1 MVKYAI
7 FLKVWDH
14 PTPPNHIW
22 VFCPKKNL
30 FFLGAS
36 LNVLCQLLSQKYYI
50 LERQLQIIELF
61 LLFDSTIG
69 TYLMEI
75 CTEIARN
82 YLCVWLFHILYM
94 WCRQLKF
101 QTIDK
106 TIGALETYSIME
118 YELFFATLP
127 LSWFQI
133 LLTVE
138 SPAQVLII
146 CALCHA
152 HPAHQ
157 TKHSPVLW
165 RKALCTI
172 VEAGLGM
179 GGSEVHRV
187 DNILWK
193 PTW

>member
-1 MVKYAI
+1 MSIALPKMLHFRKTITKYWIVFVIWFNNRNI
-7 FLKVWDH
+7 FDG
-14 PTPPNHIW
+14 
-22 VFCPKKNL
+22 NL
-30 FFLGAS
+30 HRNS
-36 LNVLCQLLSQKYYI
+36 TK
-50 LERQLQIIELF
+50 LF
-61 LLFDSTIG
+61 
-69 TYLMEI
+69 
-75 CTEIARN
+75 
-82 YLCVWLFHILYM
+82 CVWLFHILYM
-94 WCRQLKF
+94 WCRQLKL
-101 QTIDK
+101 TIDK

-138 SPAQVLII
+138 SPAQVLTI
-146 CALCHA
+146 CALCHT